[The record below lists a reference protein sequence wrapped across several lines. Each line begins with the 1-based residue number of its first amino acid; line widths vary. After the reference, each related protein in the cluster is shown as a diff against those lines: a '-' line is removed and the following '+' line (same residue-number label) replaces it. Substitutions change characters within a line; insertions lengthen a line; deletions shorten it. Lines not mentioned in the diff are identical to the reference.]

1 MAYNIKVQ
9 AFEGPFDLL
18 FHLIEKNEIDLYDIP
33 INQVTEQYIQY
44 IRSME
49 ELDLEV
55 TSEFLVMAATLLE
68 IKSKMLLPVEVVE
81 DQQLEFEDI
90 DPRSELVRKL
100 LEYKKYKLAA
110 EAFKDRE
117 DFSSRL
123 YFKPREEFIPET
135 DEFDKLLDNLEM
147 KDLLLALQKA
157 LKGKHQGNTINT
169 TIRQLQ
175 RDSFTIEDKI
185 NALLEMLDV
194 TPNISFS
201 RLFQNISTRNEI
213 ITTFLALLELIKLKH
228 ITVKQDECFTDIS
241 IEKRINYLVEVFHE

>member
-1 MAYNIKVQ
+1 MAYNIKLQ

-18 FHLIEKNEIDLYDIP
+18 FHLIEKNEIDIYDIP
-33 INQVTEQYIQY
+33 INEVTEQYIAY
-44 IRSME
+44 IKSLE

-123 YFKPREEFIPET
+123 YFKPREEFIPDTE
-135 DEFDKLLDNLEM
+135 DYDKLLENMEM
-147 KDLLLALQKA
+147 QDLIAALQKA

-169 TIRQLQ
+169 SIRQLQ
-175 RDSFTIEDKI
+175 RDSFTIEEKI
-185 NALLEMLDV
+185 NTLLEMLDSS
-194 TPNISFS
+194 PKLSFN
-201 RLFQNISTRNEI
+201 RLFHNISTRNEI
-213 ITTFLALLELIKLKH
+213 ITTFLALLELIKLKR
-228 ITVKQDECFTDIS
+228 ISVKQEECFTDIS
-241 IEKRINYLVEVFHE
+241 IEKIINY